1 MLIKKILYPLSQE
14 EYKKI
19 IILLFLTVLSSFA
32 ELISIGLI
40 LPILNIFVGNDLNS
54 FSKYID
60 VFNIDLQNTNKFLVI
75 ILIIFGFIHLIK
87 FFLNKT
93 LINLQNN
100 FSHKLYLKISK
111 KLFYD
116 YLNQDFSF
124 YLNKNSADLTRNII
138 TEGNLFS
145 FGVVFHCV
153 RLVSEIIIFLSIGI
167 LLLIYSFEV
176 TIITISFFTLVGIF
190 FLKLNSSNLRKWGEI
205 RQFHSA
211 KIFKQLQESFDGFRE
226 LLLNKLEII
235 FFNNFSRH
243 ALKNAEVGI
252 KKDTTV
258 QMPRLFLELTAITLV
273 ISIII
278 YLLSSG
284 YDFKEIFVI
293 LGVFLYATLRIL
305 PSVSKIIQSIQSIKF
320 NNAVIDIIY
329 NQLINIKNKND
340 SVSYNFSKT
349 LDFGSV
355 NFNNIKFWYKDEK
368 KITLDDININIKK
381 GSKIGIVGKS
391 GSGKSTFINLF
402 CGLLKPNRGNIFI
415 DNANLKNVCKEF
427 QEGMAYVPQ
436 KVTIFDESILF
447 NITLEVDEDLIDF
460 SKLNKILKITE
471 MYDFVYSLSKNIK
484 ENVGEKGSK
493 LSGGQCQRIGIARVL
508 YKEKDIIIFDE
519 ATSAL
524 DENTEIKIFDKIF
537 EIYKEKTILIS
548 SHRRSLLNYCD
559 MIYEIKDKKIYK
571 ILNEK

>member
-190 FLKLNSSNLRKWGEI
+190 F
-205 RQFHSA
+205 F
-211 KIFKQLQESFDGFRE
+211 KIK
-226 LLLNKLEII
+226 
-235 FFNNFSRH
+235 
-243 ALKNAEVGI
+243 
-252 KKDTTV
+252 
-258 QMPRLFLELTAITLV
+258 
-273 ISIII
+273 
-278 YLLSSG
+278 
-284 YDFKEIFVI
+284 
-293 LGVFLYATLRIL
+293 
-305 PSVSKIIQSIQSIKF
+305 
-320 NNAVIDIIY
+320 
-329 NQLINIKNKND
+329 
-340 SVSYNFSKT
+340 
-349 LDFGSV
+349 
-355 NFNNIKFWYKDEK
+355 
-368 KITLDDININIKK
+368 
-381 GSKIGIVGKS
+381 
-391 GSGKSTFINLF
+391 
-402 CGLLKPNRGNIFI
+402 
-415 DNANLKNVCKEF
+415 
-427 QEGMAYVPQ
+427 
-436 KVTIFDESILF
+436 
-447 NITLEVDEDLIDF
+447 
-460 SKLNKILKITE
+460 
-471 MYDFVYSLSKNIK
+471 
-484 ENVGEKGSK
+484 
-493 LSGGQCQRIGIARVL
+493 
-508 YKEKDIIIFDE
+508 
-519 ATSAL
+519 
-524 DENTEIKIFDKIF
+524 
-537 EIYKEKTILIS
+537 
-548 SHRRSLLNYCD
+548 
-559 MIYEIKDKKIYK
+559 
-571 ILNEK
+571 